1 MFLVDHQE
9 LDEPA
14 MVCPFAR
21 AAGADPQCMGKQC
34 ALWYRSTDGDH
45 SGCSIYVTA
54 SYSSGI
60 SYHVRQMAES
70 RGYRRE

>member
-21 AAGADPQCMGKQC
+21 MAGAAPQCMGEQC

-45 SGCSIYVTA
+45 SGCSIFIGA
-54 SYSSGI
+54 SYACST
-60 SYHVRQMAES
+60 SYYARQMA
-70 RGYRRE
+70 GCRRE